1 MKYVK
6 AFLGMVGFYLAVS
19 YITLN
24 QYWIVGDDLFVL
36 ISGIVGMLVA
46 GTSVLICVNNAS

>member
-1 MKYVK
+1 
-6 AFLGMVGFYLAVS
+6 MVGFYLAVS